1 MARVIVTA
9 ASSRYFP
16 PLLTLL
22 TTLRR
27 SATRHDGV
35 VIWDLGLR
43 ASERRVLRSLAGVEV
58 MGLPSRARWPYS
70 DWGEPAGIRRSY
82 AFKPFAC
89 LRTGFPGDVVLWL
102 DAGVA
107 VMQDLEGVFERIEQ
121 DGLLLLDNPPY
132 TNDRWTSPDC
142 AEAMAATVSEL
153 AAPQVAANVVG
164 LRLGGPWQRV
174 FDDWLRF
181 STGRAAFVGP
191 RSRHRHDQTVLSIL
205 ASRYAV
211 PVASQSKFARRTTE
225 DALDAG
231 VCFAAHRR
239 RDSDVMLAPRGVFAR
254 VALPSLRVDH
264 RVRDSF
270 RAARGRLGGR
280 RRGG

>member
-16 PLLTLL
+16 SLLTLL

-27 SATRHDGV
+27 SATQPDGI
-35 VIWDLGLR
+35 VIWDLDLR

-58 MGLPSRARWPYS
+58 VELPARSRWPYS
-70 DWGEPAGIRRSY
+70 DWGEPSRIRRSY

-107 VMQDLEGVFERIEQ
+107 VVGDLDGVFERIEQ
-121 DGLLLLDNPPY
+121 DGLLLLDNPPH
-132 TNDRWTSPDC
+132 TNDRWTSPEC

-164 LRLGGPWQRV
+164 LRLGGPWQHV

-181 STGRAAFVGP
+181 STDRAAFVGP

-211 PVASQSKFARRTTE
+211 PVLSQSKFTRRTTKE
-225 DALDAG
+225 ALDAG

-239 RDSDVMLAPRGVFAR
+239 RDSDVALGPRGMVTR
-254 VALPSLRVDH
+254 VALPWLRVDH

-270 RAARGRLGGR
+270 RTARSRLGARR
-280 RRGG
+280 RRG